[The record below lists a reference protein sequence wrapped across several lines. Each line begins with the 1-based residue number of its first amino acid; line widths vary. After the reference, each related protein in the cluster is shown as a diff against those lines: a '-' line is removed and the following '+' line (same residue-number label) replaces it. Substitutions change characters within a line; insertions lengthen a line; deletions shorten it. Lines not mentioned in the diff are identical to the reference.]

1 MKLGRKIRKIKSKI
15 LRFLRKYIPG
25 QLYNLVVYYLAKNKF
40 LKSIKL
46 SKIKIIKSNNL
57 DSINQHEFKITSQNN
72 EDGIIDFLSKNILK
86 PDNTFFEI
94 GFDFHEFNSLNLIK
108 QKWTGTLIDGDI
120 IKCDKLRACLKNN
133 FSEEKVVVR
142 NQFVDYDNINEII
155 RKQIILNNFDFFS
168 LDTDGMDYWILQSLN
183 FNPKIICAE
192 FNPWL
197 GKVRAL
203 TIPKK
208 KGFNYQSDMFY
219 GASIKAF
226 KYLLNKKGY
235 KLVAIESS
243 GNNAFFIKQKE
254 FKIQFEELDIDKSF
268 KYDPKFTDQNYKD
281 AYSRLIKRDF
291 ININ

>member
-108 QKWTGTLIDGDI
+108 QEWSGTLIDGDI

-133 FSEEKVVVR
+133 FSKEKVLVK

-155 RKQIILNNFDFFS
+155 RKEISLNNFDFFS

-243 GNNAFFIKQKE
+243 GNNAFFVNQKE
-254 FKIQFEELDIDKSF
+254 FKIHFEELDIEKSF
-268 KYDPKFTDQNYKD
+268 KYDPKFTNLYYQETYN
-281 AYSRLIKRDF
+281 RLIKRDL
-291 ININ
+291 INIF

>member
-1 MKLGRKIRKIKSKI
+1 MRLGRKIRKIKSKI
-15 LRFLRKYIPG
+15 LLFLRKYFPNK
-25 QLYNLVVYYLAKNKF
+25 LYNLIIYLLAKKKF
-40 LKSIKL
+40 LNCINSERKKL
-46 SKIKIIKSNNL
+46 IKSNNL

-86 PDNTFFEI
+86 SDKKFFEI
-94 GFDFHEFNSLNLIK
+94 GFDYHEFNSLNLIK
-108 QKWTGTLIDGDI
+108 QNWSGTLIDGDI
-120 IKCDKLRACLKNN
+120 IKCDKLSSCLKNN
-133 FSEEKVVVR
+133 FPKEKVLVK
-142 NQFVDYDNINEII
+142 NQFIDYDNINEII
-155 RKQIILNNFDFFS
+155 KKEISLNNFDFFS

-197 GKVRAL
+197 GKIKAL
-203 TIPKK
+203 TVPKK

-226 KYLLNKKGY
+226 KHLLNKKGY